1 MVWRGSAVP
10 GCCRGGTSGRSSLVD
25 GGVRLIFEGLTSRPG
40 VRRGSLSRSGRG
52 RPLGPVARSSRREPR
67 ATVVGLPGARARPGS
82 VPGAMVGV
90 WSVKRGG
97 LPAEGDELAGAGDR
111 DDAGGLAAL
120 VVQVLPAGVQAPLGA
135 PGDLDDAWVLAVLAG
150 GERLADAR
158 RVSVVVGGPG
168 GEGGGGG
175 RPRRAGGGRGA
186 GRPW

>member
-1 MVWRGSAVP
+1 
-10 GCCRGGTSGRSSLVD
+10 
-25 GGVRLIFEGLTSRPG
+25 
-40 VRRGSLSRSGRG
+40 
-52 RPLGPVARSSRREPR
+52 
-67 ATVVGLPGARARPGS
+67 
-82 VPGAMVGV
+82 MVGV

-158 RVSVVVGGPG
+158 RVSVVGGG
-168 GEGGGGG
+168 LDEQGGGGG
-175 RPRRAGGGRGA
+175 RGGPGGRGPP
-186 GRPW
+186 GLGIGGGFGG